1 MDTSILKLEK
11 VKKVFGKTSILDSI
25 DLEIQSGEIFGI
37 IGASGSGKTTLLHTL
52 IGFIV
57 PSSGKIMFNKNL
69 ESPNWVYVL
78 NNLDFIKKRVG
89 FAAQH
94 PSFYEKL
101 TVYENL
107 DYFGALYNLTSE
119 ARLSNINT
127 LLELVELDHARNILA
142 KNLSGG
148 MQRRLDIACS
158 MIHNPELLI
167 LDEPTS
173 DLDPVLAKHIW
184 KLIKKI
190 NKKGTTIIVAS
201 HDLSEI
207 ESVSTRIGILANKT
221 LNHIGTIEELKMKI
235 SKGQEVHFESYPGNY
250 EELAKNLKDP
260 LIIEIE
266 NRGNSLVIHT
276 KKPDKILKKLLIT
289 LNKLDEHLLDV
300 KITRLS
306 LRDVF
311 TNITKKKN
319 EDRENN

>member
-190 NKKGTTIIVAS
+190 NKKGTTKIVAS

>member
-11 VKKVFGKTSILDSI
+11 VKKVFGKVSILDPI
-25 DLEIQSGEIFGI
+25 NLEIRAGEIFGI

-52 IGFIV
+52 IGFSV
-57 PSSGKIMFNKNL
+57 PSSGRIMFNKDLKSN
-69 ESPNWVYVL
+69 NWVHVL
-78 NNLDFIKKRVG
+78 NNLNFIKKRVG

-94 PSFYEKL
+94 PSFYERL

-107 DYFGALYNLTSE
+107 DYFGALYNLTRE

-148 MQRRLDIACS
+148 MQRRLDIACAI
-158 MIHNPELLI
+158 IHNPELLI

-207 ESVSTRIGILANKT
+207 ETVSTRIGILANKT
-221 LNHIGTIEELKMKI
+221 LNHIGTIEELKKKI
-235 SKGQEVHFESYPGNY
+235 SRGQEVHFESYPGNY

-276 KKPDKILKKLLIT
+276 RKPDKILKKLLIT

-311 TNITKKKN
+311 ANITKKKN
-319 EDRENN
+319 EDRKSN